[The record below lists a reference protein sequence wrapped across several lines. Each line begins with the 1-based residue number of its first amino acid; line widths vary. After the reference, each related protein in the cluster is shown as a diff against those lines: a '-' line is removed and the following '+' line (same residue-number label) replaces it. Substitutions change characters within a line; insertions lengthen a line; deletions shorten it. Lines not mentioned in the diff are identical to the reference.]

1 MEKLELLMNA
11 ATMISDDKIIDAVA
25 FAIKTYSVT
34 NDIVFTLFVST
45 ILYFVYKIGKFI
57 ARDIERWR

>member
-25 FAIKTYSVT
+25 FAVKANSVSR
-34 NDIVFTLFVST
+34 NVVFALFVPT
-45 ILYFVYKIGKFI
+45 ILYFVYRIDKFI

>member
-25 FAIKTYSVT
+25 FAIKADSV
-34 NDIVFTLFVST
+34 ISPIGFTLFVSA
-45 ILYFVYKIGKFI
+45 IFYFVYRIGKFI
-57 ARDIERWR
+57 ARDIER